1 MAALSMFLVIAG
13 AVLYLIGGFWLLI
26 KAFQESIL
34 WGLGS
39 LFIPLVGLFFAILH
53 WADCKKPFL
62 YGVLGLGLII
72 VGAAIAP
79 PPDIPTPKY

>member
-1 MAALSMFLVIAG
+1 MSMILLVVGFA
-13 AVLYLIGGFWLLI
+13 LYLIGAIWLLI

-39 LFIPLVGLFFAILH
+39 LFIPLVGLIFAVLH

-62 YGVLGLGLII
+62 YALAGLVLLIA
-72 VGAAIAP
+72 GAAMAP
-79 PPDIPTPKY
+79 TSEMAMPAQ